1 MELYEKVTSYEQLLD
16 LNVKFIND
24 DRNLLLFHQKP
35 IENTGP
41 LKQTLIELNQKGF
54 LTLGGQCAVDTP
66 TFEKKLFLDG
76 YLDPKLV
83 RNFIKHLKGFK
94 KIEFFIEFPNK
105 QIKTNIRNWKVSGE
119 NQAFY
124 FNSLARTRKSDQEEW
139 TNTDVLPFKSISSY
153 ITSKFWKPYNNVISI
168 LKNYAFVHLQ
178 HHSFH
183 DTNNDIYTIINDFLK
198 GRSNSQFGLKR
209 KYVKYILGTGA
220 VLGTIGTG
228 VYLRKRHLRN
238 KPLTPSKSDLEWIN
252 ANIPPLRRYGNGFG
266 KNNKLSIYQK
276 HLDILKRI

>member
-1 MELYEKVTSYEQLLD
+1 MELYEKVTSYDQLLD

-24 DRNLLLFHQKP
+24 EIKWTPYHQKP

-41 LKQTLIELNQKGF
+41 LKQTLIDINQKGF

-83 RNFIKHLKGFK
+83 RNFIKYLKGFK

-105 QIKTNIRNWKVSGE
+105 QIKTNIRNWKVNSE

-124 FNSLARTRKSDQEEW
+124 FNSLARTRKSDQDEW

-153 ITSKFWKPYNNVISI
+153 ITSNFWKPYNNVISI

-183 DTNNDIYTIINDFLK
+183 DTNNDLYTIIDGFLK
-198 GRSNSQFGLKR
+198 SSGNSQFGLKR
-209 KYVKYILGTGA
+209 KYIILNKNK
-220 VLGTIGTG
+220 
-228 VYLRKRHLRN
+228 KR
-238 KPLTPSKSDLEWIN
+238 
-252 ANIPPLRRYGNGFG
+252 
-266 KNNKLSIYQK
+266 KLSIYQK
-276 HLDILKRI
+276 DLDRLKRI